1 MSIFDE
7 TLTMNNGLKISK
19 MVLEVWKIPDD
30 QTPKAV
36 EEAIKIGYR
45 HIDTVQAYGNER
57 GVGEGVRNSE
67 IARDKIFINSKVAA
81 EIKDYKK
88 TKASIDETLEKM
100 GLNYLDMMIIHN
112 SQLWSEV
119 NQSTDRHF
127 EGNLETWRAM
137 EDAVKEDLDNLMQNS
152 STNLLLIKF
161 QFTFF
166 LARFQQ
172 KEQYF
177 YYRLLKIEGKLMLKN
192 IIFDF
197 GNVIMNYNPDEILNH
212 YELSPED
219 HDLIRKTIF
228 ESKEWGEIDSGKI
241 TEEEA
246 TEIFISKVPDKL
258 KSKVKQIMAT
268 WPENV
273 DFYEP
278 VFNYME
284 ELRKQG
290 YKIYGLS
297 NTGMQFANFVK
308 NSEMGNYFDGY
319 VFSAQEKLMKPD
331 RRIYERLI
339 ARYILNPEES
349 IFIDDLKANTDA
361 AKKLGMLAFTFKID
375 KLGELQE
382 YISNH

>member
-57 GVGEGVRNSE
+57 GVGEGVRNSG

-197 GNVIMNYNPDEILNH
+197 GNVIMNYSPDEILNH

-219 HDLIRKTIF
+219 HDLVRKTIF

>member
-1 MSIFDE
+1 
-7 TLTMNNGLKISK
+7 
-19 MVLEVWKIPDD
+19 
-30 QTPKAV
+30 
-36 EEAIKIGYR
+36 
-45 HIDTVQAYGNER
+45 
-57 GVGEGVRNSE
+57 
-67 IARDKIFINSKVAA
+67 
-81 EIKDYKK
+81 
-88 TKASIDETLEKM
+88 
-100 GLNYLDMMIIHN
+100 
-112 SQLWSEV
+112 
-119 NQSTDRHF
+119 
-127 EGNLETWRAM
+127 
-137 EDAVKEDLDNLMQNS
+137 
-152 STNLLLIKF
+152 
-161 QFTFF
+161 
-166 LARFQQ
+166 
-172 KEQYF
+172 
-177 YYRLLKIEGKLMLKN
+177 MLKN

-219 HDLIRKTIF
+219 HDLVRKTIF

-258 KSKVKQIMAT
+258 KSKVKQIMVT

-331 RRIYERLI
+331 RRIYE
-339 ARYILNPEES
+339 N
-349 IFIDDLKANTDA
+349 
-361 AKKLGMLAFTFKID
+361 
-375 KLGELQE
+375 
-382 YISNH
+382 